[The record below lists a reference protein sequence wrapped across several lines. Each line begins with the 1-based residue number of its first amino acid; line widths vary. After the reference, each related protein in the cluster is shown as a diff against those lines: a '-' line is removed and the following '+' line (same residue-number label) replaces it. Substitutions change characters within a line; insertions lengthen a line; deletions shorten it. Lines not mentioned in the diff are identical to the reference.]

1 VAFAAP
7 VLTERGD
14 VPLKPQV
21 VVESDVLVHTSTIG
35 GVAEKSNNSRLQGAS
50 MSEKDDIRK
59 ELLEHLKSLPDAEV
73 RKLNGVLSIL
83 IREMTETQVS
93 EHDVLFC
100 GSNGE
105 TVIKALHYPRSV
117 LGDTDGPV
125 LMPSADSKVLLAAY
139 SNEYIQHNV
148 DQTRNIFTDP
158 EVCEKQ
164 WELFLNQLAEEIAQA
179 HELKSPEDLAFEQI
193 LEN

>member
-1 VAFAAP
+1 
-7 VLTERGD
+7 
-14 VPLKPQV
+14 
-21 VVESDVLVHTSTIG
+21 
-35 GVAEKSNNSRLQGAS
+35 
-50 MSEKDDIRK
+50 
-59 ELLEHLKSLPDAEV
+59 
-73 RKLNGVLSIL
+73 
-83 IREMTETQVS
+83 
-93 EHDVLFC
+93 
-100 GSNGE
+100 
-105 TVIKALHYPRSV
+105 
-117 LGDTDGPV
+117 
-125 LMPSADSKVLLAAY
+125 MPSADSKVLLAAY

>member
-1 VAFAAP
+1 
-7 VLTERGD
+7 
-14 VPLKPQV
+14 
-21 VVESDVLVHTSTIG
+21 
-35 GVAEKSNNSRLQGAS
+35 
-50 MSEKDDIRK
+50 MSEKDDIRQ

-83 IREMTETQVS
+83 IREMVETQTS

-100 GSNGE
+100 GSNGK
-105 TVIKALHYPRSV
+105 TIIKALHYPRNV

-148 DQTRNIFTDP
+148 DQTRNIFADP

-164 WELFLNQLAEEIAQA
+164 WELFLNQLAEEIHHA
-179 HELKSPEDLAFEQI
+179 HENASTEDLDFARI